1 MWRLLSSAVSFAF
14 LSLCDETAAFA
25 VGGTAA
31 GNFRF
36 LATVVSSSSYRQKYQ
51 SLELN
56 KFNTGWSQ
64 QVTKNEI
71 TLNRYK
77 TYFLFGSQWT
87 IDGNGTENPYLKES
101 LAALYSH
108 VRWVSFWPNS
118 LDSVQDNIDYKILL
132 NVLILLNSVIFFVG

>member
-1 MWRLLSSAVSFAF
+1 MSSAVSFAF

-56 KFNTGWSQ
+56 KW
-64 QVTKNEI
+64 
-71 TLNRYK
+71 
-77 TYFLFGSQWT
+77 
-87 IDGNGTENPYLKES
+87 
-101 LAALYSH
+101 
-108 VRWVSFWPNS
+108 
-118 LDSVQDNIDYKILL
+118 
-132 NVLILLNSVIFFVG
+132 FFVLLVVSHLRLSQSLELNKFFVFVSHLRLSQRMDETDYGWL